1 MATKGTKTS
10 RFGTSKRENHDSSE
24 FYNLKI
30 YRESEL
36 PAEVVQNIVENK
48 ILSGNLDNIFAK
60 SSRKMSEIPDSSVHL
75 MVTSPPYNVGKD
87 YDKDLDAKAYRR
99 LLKDVLKE
107 TFRVLVPGGRIC
119 VNIANIGRKPYIPLH
134 KLVMDLALKIGFLMR
149 GEIIWNKSAG
159 AGTSTAWGSWK
170 SASNPSLRDV
180 HEYILIFSKGQFG
193 REGKGKE
200 NSISSSEFLEF
211 TKSVWD
217 FMPESA
223 KKVGHPAPFPVELPY
238 RCIQLYSFVGDVVLD
253 PFCGVG
259 TTCVAAKQTG
269 RHYIGFDKDSNY
281 VASAKER
288 LSKTSGVQS
297 RIEILNQ
304 SDIQ

>member
-1 MATKGTKTS
+1 MAAKGTKTS
-10 RFGTSKRENHDSSE
+10 KFGTSKRENHDSSE

-30 YRESEL
+30 YKERAPLGEIASD
-36 PAEVVQNIVENK
+36 IVENK
-48 ILSGNLDNIFAK
+48 ISEENLDQIYAH

-75 MVTSPPYNVGKD
+75 IVTSPPYNVGKE
-87 YDKDLDAKAYRR
+87 YDEDLSIKAYNR
-99 LLKDVLKE
+99 LITDVLKE
-107 TFRVLVPGGRIC
+107 SFRVLAPGGRMC
-119 VNIANIGRKPYIPLH
+119 VNVANIGRKPYIPLH
-134 KLVMDLALKIGFLMR
+134 KHIIDIALKIGFLMR

-159 AGTSTAWGSWK
+159 AGTSTAWGSWR

-180 HEYILIFSKGQFG
+180 HEYILVFSKGQFG

-200 NSISSSEFLEF
+200 SSISSSEFLEF

-259 TTCVAAKQTG
+259 TTCVAAKQVG
-269 RHYIGFDKDSNY
+269 RHYIGYDKDRSY
-281 VASAKER
+281 AASAKER
-288 LSKTSGVQS
+288 LSRTIGIQTKF
-297 RIEILNQ
+297 EIVNQ
-304 SDIQ
+304 SNSQ